1 LLKNILKILFFFLF
15 ASTAHSQKYTVDSTK
30 TADTL
35 KVNIDTSKQVNSDI
49 TEIINYNAEDS
60 VVFDLKEKKMY
71 LYNNSELVYKDL
83 KLNAGII
90 VFEQEAQTLDAM
102 GLPDTTDRNKFIQL
116 PLMFQGNEKYEGT
129 MLSYNFQTQQ
139 GSISMGYSDADVGY
153 YFGERIK
160 KVTSEVY
167 FIKNG
172 LYTTSTEKV
181 DPEYYFFSPKM
192 KIIPKDKVFARSVF
206 LYVEGVPIFWI
217 PFAVLPNRSGRSS
230 GIIMPTYGNDGTY
243 GAYFANFG
251 YFWAMNDY
259 TDLTFKGSVFTK
271 GRFDITSRF
280 RYALKYKF
288 SGSLDAG
295 YTKIRT
301 GEEKDLDKYSS
312 DQWAINLIHNHNIN
326 PTTTLSGNLSF
337 ISGKSY
343 YDNSTNNLTDLLRQ
357 NAISNLTLSKFW
369 EETPYSMS
377 VNYYRDQNLQNGNV
391 TERLPS
397 VSFSRTESYP
407 FRSETSSGNNLKFY
421 EYFSYSYSGNFQNN
435 RTKQTIKNIYGLDS
449 TYNDSRLGARH
460 SLNLNFS
467 PQFEYF
473 NIRPYFYYTELWY
486 GKYMTQAYDAAQNKL
501 VEKENSGFKSVRYFQ
516 TGVTFN
522 TKLIGIVNPKLFN
535 ITGIRHTITP
545 AITYQYTPDFSSDKW
560 GYYGKYTDTSGRYY
574 KYSYFYKEIF
584 GGAPMGESQSILLS
598 MGNLFEMK
606 RKVNDST
613 DNKFQLININ
623 LSTGYNFAADS
634 LKWSELNLNF
644 RTQIGSL
651 LNIGGGATYNF
662 YEFDNSVNTRVNRYL
677 LSSKG
682 RLADL
687 TNINFNLSTSFSFN
701 LSNANEPAKLR
712 DEEKLDSVQLK
723 KIEKEKRENEKKEIY
738 DVKYNIPITGSL
750 NYNYSLDRH
759 NPNSVY
765 KASNISG
772 SVAFSPSDKWKFSFA
787 TSYDIFTKQISAPY
801 VTIYRDLKSWEI
813 NFNWYPVGIYRGFFF
828 QLRIKAPSL
837 NDIKVEKQT
846 NARGVYQ
853 TF

>member
-1 LLKNILKILFFFLF
+1 MLKTFSKILFFLFLF
-15 ASTAHSQKYTVDSTK
+15 TSAYSQEYSIDSTK
-30 TADTL
+30 LADTVKL
-35 KVNIDTSKQVNSDI
+35 KIDTTKQASSDI
-49 TEIINYNAEDS
+49 TDIINYHSEDS

-71 LYNNSELVYKDL
+71 LYNNSELIYKDL
-83 KLNAGII
+83 KLNSGII
-90 VFEQEAQTLDAM
+90 VFSQEEQTLDAM
-102 GLPDTTDRNKFIQL
+102 GLPDSSDRTIFTQL
-116 PLMFQGNEKYEGT
+116 PLMYQGSEKYEGSLLT
-129 MLSYNFQTQQ
+129 YNFQTQQ
-139 GSISMGYSDADVGY
+139 GNISMGYSDAEVGY

-167 FIKNG
+167 FIRNG

-217 PFAVLPNRSGRSS
+217 PFAVLPNRTGRSS
-230 GIIMPTYGNDGTY
+230 GLIMPTYGNDGTY

-259 TDLTFKGSVFTK
+259 MDLTFKGSAFTK
-271 GRFDITSRF
+271 GRFDITSRY

-288 SGSLDAG
+288 SGTLDAG
-295 YTKIRT
+295 YTFIRT
-301 GEEKDLDKYSS
+301 GEEKDLDKFSS
-312 DQWAINLIHNHNIN
+312 DQWVINLTHNQNIN
-326 PTTTLSGNLSF
+326 PTTTLNGNLSF
-337 ISGKSY
+337 VSGKSY
-343 YDNSTNNLTDLLRQ
+343 YDNSTNNLSDLLRQ

-377 VNYYRDQNLQNGNV
+377 VNYYRDQNLQNGDV
-391 TERLPS
+391 SERLPS
-397 VSFSRTESYP
+397 IAFTRTESYP
-407 FRSETSSGNNLKFY
+407 FRSENNTGGNLKFY

-435 RTKQTIKNIYGLDS
+435 RTKQTVKNYLGIDS
-449 TYNDSRLGARH
+449 TYNDSRLGTRH
-460 SLNLNFS
+460 SLNLSFS

-486 GKYMTQAYDAAQNKL
+486 GKYMTQTFDAAANKV
-501 VEKENSGFKSVRYFQ
+501 VEKENNGFKAVRYFQ

-522 TKLIGIVNPKLFN
+522 SKLIGIINPNLFN

-545 AITYQYTPDFSSDKW
+545 AVTYQYTPDFSSDKW
-560 GYYGKYTDTSGRYY
+560 GYYGKFTDTTGRSY

-584 GGAPMGESQSILLS
+584 GGPGMGESQSIVLS
-598 MGNLFEMK
+598 VGNLFEMK
-606 RKVNDST
+606 TKVNDT
-613 DNKFQLININ
+613 TENKFQLININ
-623 LSTGYNFAADS
+623 LSSQYNFAADS
-634 LKWSELNLNF
+634 LKWSELNTNF
-644 RTQIGSL
+644 RTQIGSI
-651 LNIGGGATYNF
+651 LNIGGGATFNF
-662 YEFDNSVNTRVNRYL
+662 YEFDNNVNTRVNRYL

-682 RLADL
+682 KLADM
-687 TNINFNLSTSFSFN
+687 TSFNINLSTSYSFN
-701 LSNANEPAKLR
+701 LANTRESTTLKQ
-712 DEEKLDSVQLK
+712 EEKQDSVQMKKLEQLK
-723 KIEKEKRENEKKEIY
+723 KENDKKEVY
-738 DVKYNIPITGSL
+738 DVKYNIPISGSL

-759 NPNSVY
+759 NPNFVY
-765 KASNISG
+765 KTSNISG

-787 TSYDIFTKQISAPY
+787 TSYDFFTKQISAPY

>member
-1 LLKNILKILFFFLF
+1 LLKKILKILVFFLF
-15 ASTAHSQKYTVDSTK
+15 ASTAHSQEYTVDSTK

-35 KVNIDTSKQVNSDI
+35 KVKIDTSKQVNSDI
-49 TEIINYNAEDS
+49 TDIINYNAEDS
-60 VVFDLKEKKMY
+60 VVFDLKDKKMY

-259 TDLTFKGSVFTK
+259 TDLTIKGSVFTK

-397 VSFSRTESYP
+397 VAFSRTESYP

-501 VEKENSGFKSVRYFQ
+501 VEKENNGFKSVRFFQ

-560 GYYGKYTDTSGRYY
+560 GYYGKYTDTSGRSY
-574 KYSYFYKEIF
+574 KYSYYYKEIF

-606 RKVNDST
+606 TKVNDTT

-701 LSNANEPAKLR
+701 LSNANEPVKLR
-712 DEEKLDSVQLK
+712 DEEKPDSVQLR
-723 KIEKEKRENEKKEIY
+723 KIEKDKKENEKKEIY

>member
-1 LLKNILKILFFFLF
+1 MLKKIIKILVFFLF
-15 ASTAHSQKYTVDSTK
+15 ASTAHSQEYTVDSTK

-35 KVNIDTSKQVNSDI
+35 KVKIDTSKQVNSDI
-49 TEIINYNAEDS
+49 TDIINYNAEDS
-60 VVFDLKEKKMY
+60 VVFDLKDKKMY

-251 YFWAMNDY
+251 YFLAMNDY
-259 TDLTFKGSVFTK
+259 TDLTIKGSVFTK

-397 VSFSRTESYP
+397 VAFSRTESYP

-501 VEKENSGFKSVRYFQ
+501 VEKENNGFKSVRFFQ

-560 GYYGKYTDTSGRYY
+560 GYYGKYTDTSGRSY
-574 KYSYFYKEIF
+574 KYSYYYKEIF

-606 RKVNDST
+606 TKVNDTT

-701 LSNANEPAKLR
+701 LSNANEPVKLR
-712 DEEKLDSVQLK
+712 DEEKPDSVQLR
-723 KIEKEKRENEKKEIY
+723 KIEKDKKENEKKEIY